1 MEVSLTKRDITEVKS
16 FGKPPQDVKDVLLA
30 TCILLGHPKD
40 TDWKMIQRIMGDPIF
55 INSINNFE
63 ADECT
68 PEAMEEARKILAEKD
83 LDKVKSVNMAAFELM
98 KWCQYILE

>member
-83 LDKVKSVNMAAFELM
+83 LNQIQCVSMAASELL
-98 KWCQYILE
+98 KWCTSIIG